1 MSYEL
6 YLEHHQRK
14 GARWGI
20 MNGPPYPLSR
30 QKTTGYIEKQKKKV
44 AAMDTPGSS
53 SMKNA
58 SAENKNSKSKSDT
71 RKDWKDVQPTVDA
84 YLDGKIS
91 KKEYVEYLKENKI
104 YDDLKGTIK
113 KENRASEFIKSALAK
128 HSEKKARK
136 QEEKAEKAA
145 AEHEA
150 EKEKALNSGK
160 ASDILKFRGE
170 ISNDDME
177 RAIQRI
183 NKEQKLEELRKSEV
197 KSPQQTLDAIN
208 KNAKNISDY
217 MNTAVNLYNN
227 YNRIKDI
234 YNKEKNKPLEDA
246 KKKLIRSN
254 DVEGILKN
262 QSSLSTDQLKEAMAR
277 LTAQKSILN
286 NRDLSTKQ
294 RTHKHD

>member
-6 YLEHHQRK
+6 YLSHHGIK
-14 GARWGI
+14 GMHWGI
-20 MNGPPYPLSR
+20 RRFQPYPSGASGR
-30 QKTTGYIEKQKKKV
+30 YIGPKKITGFVKTAVQNRKEK
-44 AAMDTPGSS
+44 
-53 SMKNA
+53 
-58 SAENKNSKSKSDT
+58 
-71 RKDWKDVQPTVDA
+71 
-84 YLDGKIS
+84 
-91 KKEYVEYLKENKI
+91 
-104 YDDLKGTIK
+104 
-113 KENRASEFIKSALAK
+113 
-128 HSEKKARK
+128 
-136 QEEKAEKAA
+136 KAEKAA

-197 KSPQQTLDAIN
+197 KTPQQTLDAIN

-246 KKKLIRSN
+246 NKKLIRSN

-277 LTAQKSILN
+277 LSAQKSILN

-294 RTHKHD
+294 RTHKQD